1 METELSKTIKTIL
14 EEITPEVTEAPAY
27 VLSNEIDKLF
37 PALIKFQ
44 SEIEVAEKNADNP
57 HFGSKYADISEVLSV
72 IKEPAT
78 NNNLGVFQ
86 FPTVLDFVECSVKKR
101 ILKQYNGQYGPYDKL
116 VWTGEYLNI
125 RVKEVSVT
133 TLIIHESGQ
142 WIRSAYSEIPEDN
155 SHHARG
161 KAITYASRY
170 SLKAICRIAS
180 EDEDGNP
187 KVDKVDSGKQPTSS
201 VKNNKPYT
209 INNEVKADHS
219 PSKNTQPP
227 KTDNSPPKSDVI
239 LDSSGTARY
248 YPKEGRFNEAYQNA
262 KGLISTTQWQE
273 ICKLAAANIKSVKS
287 KKDRVNVLA
296 KWIKTQY
303 GYPFFDLTKENVNE
317 VLDVLSNNSEMITEK
332 K

>member
-14 EEITPEVTEAPAY
+14 EEITPEVTEAPVY

-116 VWTGEYLNI
+116 VWTGEYINI

-133 TLIIHESGQ
+133 TLIIHDSGQ
-142 WIRSAYSEIPEDN
+142 WVRSAYSEIPEDN

-187 KVDKVDSGKQPTSS
+187 KVDKVDNTQP
-201 VKNNKPYT
+201 P
-209 INNEVKADHS
+209 
-219 PSKNTQPP
+219 KNTQPP
-227 KTDNSPPKSDVI
+227 NTQQKLKGDQSYKTVSDG
-239 LDSSGTARY
+239 SGMERY
-248 YPKEGRFNEAYQNA
+248 YPKEGKFNDAYQKS
-262 KGLISTTQWQE
+262 KGLILSAQWQE
-273 ICKLAAANIKSVKS
+273 ICKLAVVNIKPGKS
-287 KKDRVNVLA
+287 KKDKVNLLA

-303 GYPFFDLTKENVNE
+303 QYPFFDLTKDNVNE
-317 VLDVLSNNSEMITEK
+317 VLDILSNNAEIITEK

>member
-1 METELSKTIKTIL
+1 M
-14 EEITPEVTEAPAY
+14 VTEKIVVEGAPAY

-44 SEIEVAEKNADNP
+44 SEIEVAEKNAKNP
-57 HFGSKYADISEVLSV
+57 FFNSKYADISEVLGV

-78 NNNLGVFQ
+78 NNNLGIFQ
-86 FPTVLDFVECSVKKR
+86 FPTTLDFVECSVKKQ
-101 ILKQYNGQYGPYDKL
+101 ILKQYNGKHGPYDKL
-116 VWTGEYLNI
+116 VWTGEYLTI

-187 KVDKVDSGKQPTSS
+187 KVDKVEKTENTQQP
-201 VKNNKPYT
+201 
-209 INNEVKADHS
+209 
-219 PSKNTQPP
+219 KNTQPS
-227 KTDNSPPKSDVI
+227 KTDNSPPKSDII

-248 YPKEGRFNEAYQNA
+248 YPKEWRFNEAYQNA
-262 KGLISTTQWQE
+262 KGLISTSEWQG
-273 ICKLAAANIKSVKS
+273 ICKLAKANIKIEKG
-287 KKDRVNVLA
+287 KINALKD
-296 KWIKTQY
+296 WIKTQY
-303 GYPFFDLTKENVNE
+303 GYSFFDLTKDNVDE
-317 VLDVLSNNSEMITEK
+317 VLDILSNNSEIITK
-332 K
+332 KK

>member
-14 EEITPEVTEAPAY
+14 EEITPEVTEAPVY

-116 VWTGEYLNI
+116 VWTGEYINI

-133 TLIIHESGQ
+133 TLIIHDSGQ
-142 WIRSAYSEIPEDN
+142 WVRSAYSEIPEDN

-187 KVDKVDSGKQPTSS
+187 KVDKVD
-201 VKNNKPYT
+201 
-209 INNEVKADHS
+209 
-219 PSKNTQPP
+219 NTQPP
-227 KTDNSPPKSDVI
+227 KTDNSPPKADVI
-239 LDSSGTARY
+239 VDSSGNHRY
-248 YPKEGRFNEAYQNA
+248 YPKEGVLNDNFQHIS
-262 KGLISTTQWQE
+262 GLILTAQWQE
-273 ICKLAAANIKSVKS
+273 ICKLAATNIKPGKS
-287 KKDRVNVLA
+287 QKDKVNLLA
-296 KWIKTQY
+296 MWIKTQY

-317 VLDVLSNNSEMITEK
+317 VLDVLSNNSEKIT
-332 K
+332 

>member
-1 METELSKTIKTIL
+1 M
-14 EEITPEVTEAPAY
+14 VTEKIVVEGTPAY

-57 HFGSKYADISEVLSV
+57 HFGSKYADISEVLGV
-72 IKEPAT
+72 IKQPAT
-78 NNNLGVFQ
+78 SNNLGIFQ
-86 FPTVLDFVECSVKKR
+86 FPTTLDFVECSVKKR

-116 VWTGEYLNI
+116 VWTGEYLTI
-125 RVKEVSVT
+125 HVKEVSVT

-187 KVDKVDSGKQPTSS
+187 KVDKVEKTENTQQP
-201 VKNNKPYT
+201 
-209 INNEVKADHS
+209 
-219 PSKNTQPP
+219 KNTQPS
-227 KTDNSPPKSDVI
+227 KTDNSPPKSDII

-262 KGLISTTQWQE
+262 KKLISTTEWQD
-273 ICKLAAANIKSVKS
+273 ICKLAVANIQSGKS
-287 KKDRVNVLA
+287 KKDKVNVLA
-296 KWIKTQY
+296 KWIKGQY
-303 GYPFFDLTKENVNE
+303 GYSFFDLTKDNIDE
-317 VLDVLSNNSEMITEK
+317 VLDILSNNAEIITAK

>member
-1 METELSKTIKTIL
+1 M
-14 EEITPEVTEAPAY
+14 VTEKIVVEGTPAY

-72 IKEPAT
+72 IKDPAK

-116 VWTGEYLNI
+116 VWTGEYLTI

-133 TLIIHESGQ
+133 TLIIHVSGQ

-187 KVDKVDSGKQPTSS
+187 KVDKAENAQ
-201 VKNNKPYT
+201 KP
-209 INNEVKADHS
+209 
-219 PSKNTQPP
+219 KNTQPP
-227 KTDNSPPKSDVI
+227 KTDNSPPKADVI

-248 YPKEGRFNEAYQNA
+248 YPKEGKFNEAYQNA
-262 KGLISTTQWQE
+262 KGLVSTTQWQE
-273 ICKLAAANIKSVKS
+273 ICKLAATNIKSGKS
-287 KKDRVNVLA
+287 KKDKVNLLA

-303 GYPFFDLTKENVNE
+303 EYPFFDLTKDNVNE
-317 VLDVLSNNSEMITEK
+317 VLDILSNNAEVITAK
-332 K
+332 Q